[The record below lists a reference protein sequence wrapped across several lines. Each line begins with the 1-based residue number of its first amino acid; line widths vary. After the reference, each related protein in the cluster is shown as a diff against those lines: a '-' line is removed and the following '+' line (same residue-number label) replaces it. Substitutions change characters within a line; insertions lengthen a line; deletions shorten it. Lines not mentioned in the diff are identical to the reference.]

1 LIRSGVQG
9 AVSLLMLVSTIASAN
24 PELIEL
30 GAEVY
35 ADYCQ
40 GCHGEDKDGLRNYNG
55 SLENLRARLEG
66 VTENMPDFAGFFD
79 EEEIIALQAYL
90 TDKGE

>member
-1 LIRSGVQG
+1 VQV
-9 AVSLLMLVSTIASAN
+9 AVSLLTLLTTVAGAN
-24 PELIEL
+24 PESIEL

-35 ADYCQ
+35 AGYCQ
-40 GCHGEDKDGLRNYNG
+40 GCHGDDKDGLRDYNG
-55 SLENLRARLEG
+55 SLEDLRVRLEG

-90 TDKGE
+90 KDKGE

>member
-1 LIRSGVQG
+1 LIRFGVQG
-9 AVSLLMLVSTIASAN
+9 AVSLLTLLTTVVSAN
-24 PELIEL
+24 PESIEL

-35 ADYCQ
+35 ASYCQ
-40 GCHGEDKDGLRNYNG
+40 GCHGDDKDGLRDYNV
-55 SLENLRARLEG
+55 SLEDLRVRLEG

-90 TDKGE
+90 TDRGE